1 MQQIINH
8 PWNVS
13 IKEARAIQLQLAKEV
28 ILQKFTGNIAR
39 IWAVDVSYG
48 RFDSIGYGILGWFVP
63 TDDSF
68 GGQFDCQMI
77 KTFTTISSVAFPYV
91 PGYLSFREIPVLL
104 PLFQELPEKPDLV
117 LVDGAGIAHPRGIGL
132 AAHLGVIFNVPTI
145 GCAKSRLFGN
155 YTEPANE
162 SGAFSQLTNDDNII
176 GFVLRTKKN
185 TKPLFIS
192 PGHLT
197 DPQSSLEIIKRF
209 CGKYRIPEPLRRV
222 DFISKELRRNPDQFQ
237 SNIIYC
243 NQ

>member
-1 MQQIINH
+1 MQQIVNH

-48 RFDSIGYGILGWFVP
+48 RFDSVGYGVLGWFVP

-132 AAHLGVIFNVPTI
+132 AAHLGVIFN
-145 GCAKSRLFGN
+145 
-155 YTEPANE
+155 
-162 SGAFSQLTNDDNII
+162 DNS
-176 GFVLRTKKN
+176 V
-185 TKPLFIS
+185 
-192 PGHLT
+192 
-197 DPQSSLEIIKRF
+197 
-209 CGKYRIPEPLRRV
+209 
-222 DFISKELRRNPDQFQ
+222 
-237 SNIIYC
+237 IY
-243 NQ
+243 